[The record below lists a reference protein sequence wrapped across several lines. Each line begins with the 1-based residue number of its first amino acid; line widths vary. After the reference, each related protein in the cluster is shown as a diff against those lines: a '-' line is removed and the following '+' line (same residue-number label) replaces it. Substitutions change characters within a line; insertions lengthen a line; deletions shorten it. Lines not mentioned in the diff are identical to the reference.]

1 MEKQNSDG
9 FELFDDLEKDIN
21 IASDESVIYDDMQC
35 ETSTFSDSGLSS
47 DLQEMSDQILS
58 DDELLKSILDSSPRD
73 EISAESIIQPEISE
87 SIVMPATPVEDIQPF
102 AAPKSPIIEEK
113 PKVISK
119 LIHHFLL
126 NSVLY
131 IFFFQTSLNRC
142 RNHSKS

>member
-1 MEKQNSDG
+1 MEKQNYNG

-21 IASDESVIYDDMQC
+21 TTSDESVIYDDMQC

-58 DDELLKSILDSSPRD
+58 DDELLKSILDSSPRE
-73 EISAESIIQPEISE
+73 EISAESIQPELPE
-87 SIVMPATPVEDIQPF
+87 TIVMPAASVKEVQPF
-102 AAPKSPIIEEK
+102 TAPKSPIIEEK

-119 LIHHFLL
+119 LVHSLFL
-126 NSVLY
+126 NNVLHSL
-131 IFFFQTSLNRC
+131 FFQALLNRC